1 MIIFLKNSKLQ
12 VFSVVYLMMWTI
24 LLDIRY
30 LSTVVSQLVE
40 EYDGKIQDVL
50 SYPILLKR
58 VNSSKFKRIISVLII
73 TIAKF
78 SNVIGYQLSRFQ
90 H

>member
-1 MIIFLKNSKLQ
+1 MIMVRLIEQ

-50 SYPILLKR
+50 SYPILLER
-58 VNSSKFKRIISVLII
+58 MNSK
-73 TIAKF
+73 
-78 SNVIGYQLSRFQ
+78 
-90 H
+90 